1 MATHS
6 KKISMR
12 TLVFTSF
19 CFLALLT
26 NLKAQTYKM
35 IPIGSFQV
43 FFETAKH
50 DLNEQAVSLIDS
62 LANAMKNDDQL
73 GLELQGHTDSKGSAE
88 YNEQLS
94 KRRVMAI
101 LKQMETHQL
110 NPQRIKKLAFG
121 ERRLAVKENEEND
134 RALNRR
140 VQLILVRRQAVLDI
154 KGQIMDDST
163 GQPLR
168 ARIYVQGPDYSDST
182 QTDDQ
187 GQYALQIPKELD
199 GQLTIRAKSYFF
211 DQIELKTIALNPNIT
226 QEVKLQ
232 KLKINK
238 KLKIKNIYFH
248 TNKYQ
253 ILDQSLPALK
263 ELELCMLENPSLVIE
278 IQGHINH
285 ANNVPV
291 PKNTWMFKLSEDRA
305 KAIYNHLIDLGVSA
319 KRMSHKGFGN
329 FFMVYAS
336 PQTEEEMESNRRVEI
351 FIKKI

>member
-1 MATHS
+1 M
-6 KKISMR
+6 KII
-12 TLVFTSF
+12 VFTSF
-19 CFLALLT
+19 CFLALLA

-35 IPIGSFQV
+35 VPIGSFQV

-50 DLNEQAVSLIDS
+50 DLNEQAISLIDS
-62 LANAMKNDDQL
+62 LANVMKNDDQL
-73 GLELQGHTDSKGSAE
+73 GLELQGHTDSKGSVE

-101 LKQMETHQL
+101 LKQMEIHQL
-110 NPQRIKKLAFG
+110 NPLRFKKLAFG
-121 ERRLAVKENEEND
+121 ERRLAVKETEEND

-154 KGQIMDDST
+154 KGQIVDDST
-163 GQPLR
+163 GQPLQ
-168 ARIYVQGPDYSDST
+168 ARIYVQGLNYSDST
-182 QTDDQ
+182 QTDSQ
-187 GQYALQIPKELD
+187 GKYALQVPKELD
-199 GQLTIRAKSYFF
+199 GHLTIRAKSYFF
-211 DQIELKTIALNPNIT
+211 DQLELKTIAINPDIT
-226 QEVKLQ
+226 QDIKLQ

-285 ANNVPV
+285 ANNIPV
-291 PKNTWMFKLSEDRA
+291 LKNTWMFKLSEDRA

-329 FFMVYAS
+329 FFMVYTN
-336 PQTEEEMESNRRVEI
+336 PNNEEEMEANRRVEI